1 MPFHAVQPMEAIPTA
16 SLLERWRDGETDAFA
31 ALIKRF
37 EEPLLRHVRVLLG
50 PDGSCED
57 VVQETF
63 LRLAQKP
70 PAPHPDANQNPSA
83 GHGALAA
90 WLHRVARNLCTD
102 EMRSTSRRKQREQ
115 AVAPAEAVSGGQSS
129 VDGADTRAAVRRG
142 MDQLPSDQREVLVLR
157 LLDGH
162 SYQEIAEITG
172 RKTGTIGWLLS
183 TGLVA
188 LSQILAPMMGH
199 TQSSQVRLGDVR

>member
-1 MPFHAVQPMEAIPTA
+1 MEAPTTA
-16 SLLERWRDGETDAFA
+16 SLLERWRDGDTDAFA
-31 ALIKRF
+31 ALIQRF

-50 PDGSCED
+50 PRGSCED

-63 LRLAQKP
+63 LRLAKKP
-70 PAPHPDANQNPSA
+70 PAPHPDANQDPSA

-102 EMRSTSRRKQREQ
+102 EMRSTSRREQREQ
-115 AVAPAEAVSGGQSS
+115 AVAPDEAVSGGQSS
-129 VDGADTRAAVRRG
+129 VDGADTKAAVRRG

-172 RKTGTIGWLLS
+172 LKTGTIGWLLS
-183 TGLVA
+183 TGLAA
-188 LSQILAPMMGH
+188 LSQILAPMLGN
-199 TQSSQVRLGDVR
+199 SQPNNMPLGDVQ